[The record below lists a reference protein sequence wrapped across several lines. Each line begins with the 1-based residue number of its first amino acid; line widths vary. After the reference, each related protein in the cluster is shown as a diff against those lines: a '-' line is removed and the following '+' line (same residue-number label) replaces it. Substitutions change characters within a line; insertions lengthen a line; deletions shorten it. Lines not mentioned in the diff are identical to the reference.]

1 MARLRLFIVALLLA
15 AAYAAQAVFDHGSLQ
30 PLIPLW
36 ALERIPW
43 LFDLALL
50 LPEDLFTA
58 AGWTLAISAL
68 LIGLILPAWSGPAP
82 EPAHRAGAPTSTLSS
97 TPTTTWRAPALGGL
111 LLSIGVG
118 VLLAT
123 GMQEQPWMGVV
134 WAGAIALVAV
144 AAWRSHRATA
154 HHADPAG
161 DGSKLSAAGWLPIMV
176 ILLLTAVLAG
186 RHWTVLPVRIDEATA
201 RFGIQMGA
209 VDLAAS
215 FALFSPGDTGAPGLA
230 YLPGGLLTWLLRD
243 GLQASHALG
252 MAAALAVVGG
262 TWLAGRELFRRP
274 SLHIGDHVV
283 VDDGRRAALLAAGLT
298 GVAIST
304 IHFGRLAP
312 FLPATALGVLAC
324 WQLLRG
330 VRMNDVRSGFM
341 AGALAGGSLLLDR
354 SGLVFLLIG
363 LLWWAGFALVGTTG
377 GAGSRQPLLRL
388 LGWWLA
394 GAVVVLG
401 PVAGAWLHEPPA
413 LHTYLTAADL
423 YGLGSAPALDF
434 WLNLAPTV
442 KSLFWIGDASPV
454 FGISTHLL
462 STIVTPLFMAGL
474 ALLLFGLDQLAG
486 WCLLTWSI
494 AVLIVSAA
502 TNAVTPDWPTL
513 LPLVPA
519 AGLIIAL
526 LADRL
531 RMLIVQGFG
540 AWTALTSFYVAAGL
554 LVAVAAANWITYWE
568 FAQLD
573 GDGVSYLAHALR
585 ASDESADLVQVASSS
600 DTLLP
605 ADHIV
610 LRFAADEPAA
620 RMVNITV
627 ADLEPPTG
635 PAARFFVLP
644 PDGAALEA
652 VRTTFPQG
660 ALSLERDLHGNP
672 RMWIYDVP

>member
-30 PLIPLW
+30 PLIPMW

-43 LFDLALL
+43 LFDLTLL

-58 AGWTLAISAL
+58 AGWILAISAL
-68 LIGLILPAWSGPAP
+68 LIGLIVPSWSGPAP
-82 EPAHRAGAPTSTLSS
+82 ATVRRAVAPSS
-97 TPTTTWRAPALGGL
+97 ALATTWTVPVFAGVLT
-111 LLSIGVG
+111 SIGVG
-118 VLLAT
+118 VLLAM
-123 GMQEQPWMGVV
+123 GVQEQPWMGVV
-134 WAGAIALVAV
+134 WSGAVVLVAI
-144 AAWRSHRATA
+144 AAWRSHRVTA

-161 DGSKLSAAGWLPIMV
+161 DDSSVSGAGWLPILIV
-176 ILLLTAVLAG
+176 LLLTAVLAG

-209 VDLAAS
+209 VDLAAG
-215 FALFSPGDTGAPGLA
+215 FGLFSPGDTGHAGLA
-230 YLPGGLLTWLLRD
+230 YLPGRLLTWLLRD

-252 MAAALAVVGG
+252 MVAALVVVGG

-274 SLHIGDHVV
+274 SLHIGEHTV

-330 VRMNDVRSGFM
+330 VRMDDVRSGFM

-377 GAGSRQPLLRL
+377 GAQSRPPLLRQF
-388 LGWWLA
+388 GWWLA

-401 PVAGAWLHEPPA
+401 PVAGTWLHEPAA
-413 LHTYLTAADL
+413 LRTYLTAADL
-423 YGLGSAPALDF
+423 YGLASPPAVDF

-442 KSLFWIGDASPV
+442 RGLFWIGDASPV

-474 ALLLFGLDQLAG
+474 ALLLFSVDQLAG

-494 AVLIVSAA
+494 TVLIVSAA
-502 TNAVTPDWPTL
+502 ANAVTPDWPTL

-519 AGLIIAL
+519 AGLIVAL

-531 RMLIVQGFG
+531 RLLIVQGFG

-568 FAQLD
+568 FVQLD
-573 GDGVSYLAHALR
+573 GDDVSYLAHALR
-585 ASDESADLVQVASSS
+585 ASDESADLVQVASSN

-605 ADHIV
+605 ADHVV
-610 LRFAADEPAA
+610 LRFAANEPAA
-620 RMVNITV
+620 RMVNVTV
-627 ADLEPPTG
+627 ADLEPPARSTV
-635 PAARFFVLP
+635 RFFVLP

-660 ALSLERDLHGNP
+660 ALNLERDLHGNP
-672 RMWIYDVP
+672 RLWIYDVP

>member
-1 MARLRLFIVALLLA
+1 MARLRLFIVVLLLA
-15 AAYAAQAVFDHGSLQ
+15 AAYAAQAVFDYGSLQ
-30 PLIPLW
+30 PLIPMW

-43 LFDLALL
+43 LFDLTLL

-58 AGWTLAISAL
+58 AGWVLATSAL

-82 EPAHRAGAPTSTLSS
+82 EPARRTGTPLSTLSS
-97 TPTTTWRAPALGGL
+97 PPTTTWTVPAFAGVVI
-111 LLSIGVG
+111 SIGVG
-118 VLLAT
+118 VLLT
-123 GMQEQPWMGVV
+123 MGIQEQPWMGVV
-134 WAGAIALVAV
+134 WAGAVVLVAV
-144 AAWRSHRATA
+144 AAWRGHRSTA
-154 HHADPAG
+154 RHTAPASDDSDASG
-161 DGSKLSAAGWLPIMV
+161 AGWLPILV
-176 ILLLTAVLAG
+176 ILLLTALLAG
-186 RHWTVLPVRIDEATA
+186 RHWTALPVRIDEATA

-209 VDLAAS
+209 ADLGTG
-215 FALFSPGDTGAPGLA
+215 FALFGPGDTGAPGLA
-230 YLPGGLLTWLLRD
+230 YVPGRLFTWLLRD

-252 MAAALAVVGG
+252 MAAALAIVGG

-274 SLHIGDHVV
+274 SLRIGDHAV

-324 WQLLRG
+324 WQLLCG
-330 VRMNDVRSGFM
+330 VRLNDVRSGFM

-363 LLWWAGFALVGTTG
+363 LLWWAGFALVGTPG

-388 LGWWLA
+388 LGWWFA
-394 GAVVVLG
+394 GAVVVLA
-401 PVAGAWLHEPPA
+401 PSAGAWLHEPAA
-413 LHTYLTAADL
+413 LRVYLTAADL
-423 YGLGSAPALDF
+423 YGMASPPAIDF
-434 WLNLAPTV
+434 WHNLAPTV
-442 KSLFWIGDASPV
+442 RGLFWVGDASPV

-502 TNAVTPDWPTL
+502 ANAVTPDWPTL

-519 AGLIIAL
+519 AGLIVAL

-531 RMLIVQGFG
+531 RLLIVQGFG

-554 LVAVAAANWITYWE
+554 LIAVAAANWITYWE

-605 ADHIV
+605 ASHVV
-610 LRFAADEPAA
+610 LRFAAGEPAV
-620 RMVNITV
+620 RMRNVTV
-627 ADLEPPTG
+627 ADLEPPAAST
-635 PAARFFVLP
+635 ARFFVLP

-660 ALSLERDLHGNP
+660 TLSLERDLHGNP
-672 RMWIYDVP
+672 RLWIYDVP